1 MTRPDPALPETL
13 PAILDR
19 LGSARNARDWLAA
32 EVKRLE
38 APHKAA
44 AEAASARYRE
54 LLTSAEETAEAANE
68 AARELYAAAV
78 EARRA
83 ELLAGHEAPGVPLP
97 DGWSVQQRTGVEI
110 VDAGAVPR
118 GLCRPDKKAVAEAL
132 KAGEVPG
139 AALVPSFVFIR
150 AGEKG

>member
-1 MTRPDPALPETL
+1 MTDTRPETL
-13 PAILDR
+13 AETLDR

-44 AEAASARYRE
+44 AEAASARFRE
-54 LLTSAEETAEAANE
+54 LLTSAEATAEAANDS
-68 AARELYAAAV
+68 ARELYAAAV

-97 DGWSVQQRTGVEI
+97 TGWSVQQRTAVEI
-110 VDAGAVPR
+110 SDPMAIPR
-118 GLCRPDKKAVAEAL
+118 GLCTPDKKAIAAAL
-132 KAGEVPG
+132 KAGAVPG

-150 AGEKG
+150 AEEKG